1 MYAQDV
7 VFRFQDGRISRFGW
21 NSPAIITA
29 FLQFNFIQSIDI
41 VTEADIIPVM
51 TTANSDTTC

>member
-1 MYAQDV
+1 MYAQGV

-21 NSPAIITA
+21 NRPTIITA